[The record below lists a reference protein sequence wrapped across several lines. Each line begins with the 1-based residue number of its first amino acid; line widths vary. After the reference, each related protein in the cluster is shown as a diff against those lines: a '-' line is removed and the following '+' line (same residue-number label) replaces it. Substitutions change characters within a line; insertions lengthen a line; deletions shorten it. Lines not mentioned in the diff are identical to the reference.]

1 MTSIPWHGWHVVGVC
16 TILATVCLSG
26 SVRADAPVGASWVA
40 NYVATDLWSG
50 SNSQAVSFGPLPQFT
65 PLFTLGQAGDRLLVL
80 NPATEGTAYV
90 DADAVGPV
98 GTPYPAVIFTAT
110 NGLVRLVHVEVADTP
125 DEWERGL
132 MGRQSLAP
140 DSGMLFVFP
149 GPETVAF
156 WMKDTPLPL
165 SIAFIDEQGQVLDV
179 QDMAPE
185 TTTPHSSPAP
195 YRFALEVSQGYFA
208 PFGIGPGAHVT
219 LSLSTPAG

>member
-1 MTSIPWHGWHVVGVC
+1 MPFPWNVRYAAAAC
-16 TILATVCLSG
+16 ALLAALSLGG
-26 SVRADAPVGASWVA
+26 SARADAPVGSSWVA

-50 SNSQAVSFGPLPQFT
+50 SDAEAETFGPLPQFS

-80 NPATEGTAYV
+80 NPTTEGTAYV

-110 NGLVRLVHVEVADTP
+110 SGLVRLVHVEVASTP
-125 DEWERGL
+125 DEWEHGL

-149 GPETVAF
+149 GPQTVAF

-165 SIAFIDEQGQVLDV
+165 SIAFIDEQGQVLSV

-185 TTTPHSSPAP
+185 TTTPHSSPSP

-208 PFGIGPGAHVT
+208 QLGIGAGANAT
-219 LSLSTPAG
+219 LSLPSPTA